1 MKALKIAS
9 IVAFV
14 SATTGSAAFAEVQLT
29 LQNGRVSIVAKDA
42 TVRQILAEWA
52 RVGQTQI
59 LNVDKIPG
67 APLTLELTNVPEA
80 EALDVLLRSIS
91 GYMAAPRA
99 VMATNV
105 SQFDRI
111 VVMPTTAAPRPP
123 VSASA
128 APPSPMQQPQ
138 FQQPFPQ
145 QAVDDDADDERP
157 APNAAMP
164 QRGPVFNQFPQ
175 PQIVS
180 PQVAPTVVGGAP
192 TVVGGAPAI
201 PSGVFN
207 PQQPQMAQPQF
218 GQHPPGLE
226 IAPQPAT
233 GAMPIYQ
240 VPPNGQPPA
249 GAAPTGVAIPGMIV
263 PAPQQPGATTITG
276 PQPPRRP
283 GGEDEDR

>member
-1 MKALKIAS
+1 MKALKIAT

-14 SATTGSAAFAEVQLT
+14 SAVAGSTAFAEVQVT

-42 TVRQILAEWA
+42 TVRQILTEWA

-67 APLTLELTNVPEA
+67 APVTLELTNVPEA

-99 VMATNV
+99 VMAANV

-111 VVMPTTAAPRPP
+111 VVMPTTAAPRAP

-128 APPSPMQQPQ
+128 AAAPSPMPQPQ
-138 FQQPFPQ
+138 FQQQFPQ
-145 QAVDDDADDERP
+145 QAADDDVEDERP
-157 APNAAMP
+157 APNAGVP
-164 QRGPVFNQFPQ
+164 QRSPVFNQFPQ
-175 PQIVS
+175 PQI
-180 PQVAPTVVGGAP
+180 APTVVGGAP
-192 TVVGGAPAI
+192 MTTVVGGAPGTI

-207 PQQPQMAQPQF
+207 PQQPQVAQPQF
-218 GQHPPGLE
+218 GQHVPGLE
-226 IAPQPAT
+226 IAQQPSQVPP

-240 VPPNGQPPA
+240 VPNQQPPT

-263 PAPQQPGATTITG
+263 PAPQQPGAPMITA

-283 GGEDEDR
+283 GGND

>member
-1 MKALKIAS
+1 MKALKIAT
-9 IVAFV
+9 IVAIA

-42 TVRQILAEWA
+42 TLRQILTEWA

-67 APLTLELTNVPEA
+67 TPVTLELTNVPEA

-99 VMATNV
+99 VMAANV

-111 VVMPTTAAPRPP
+111 VVMPTTAAPKAP

-128 APPSPMQQPQ
+128 APPVAMPQQPQ

-145 QAVDDDADDERP
+145 QAVDDDVEDERP
-157 APNAAMP
+157 AANAVVP
-164 QRGPVFNQFPQ
+164 RGPVFNQFPQ
-175 PQIVS
+175 PQIVT
-180 PQVAPTVVGGAP
+180 PGGGGTAVVGGVVP
-192 TVVGGAPAI
+192 T
-201 PSGVFN
+201 GVFN
-207 PQQPQMAQPQF
+207 PQQPQMPQPQL

-226 IAPQPAT
+226 IAQQPAT
-233 GAMPIYQ
+233 GAAMPIYQ

-249 GAAPTGVAIPGMIV
+249 GAAPIGVAIPGMIV
-263 PAPQQPGATTITG
+263 PAPQQPGAT
-276 PQPPRRP
+276 PQQPPRRP
-283 GGEDEDR
+283 GGEH

>member
-1 MKALKIAS
+1 MKALKIAA

-14 SATTGSAAFAEVQLT
+14 SATAGSAAFAEVQLT

-42 TVRQILAEWA
+42 TVRQILTEWA
-52 RVGQTQI
+52 RVGKTQI

-99 VMATNV
+99 VTAANV

-111 VVMPTTAAPRPP
+111 VVMPTTAAPRAP

-128 APPSPMQQPQ
+128 APPQAMPQQPQ
-138 FQQPFPQ
+138 FQQQFPQ
-145 QAVDDDADDERP
+145 QAVDDDAEDERP
-157 APNAAMP
+157 APNVVVP

-180 PQVAPTVVGGAP
+180 PQGAP
-192 TVVGGAPAI
+192 TVVGGTI

-226 IAPQPAT
+226 IAPQPST

-249 GAAPTGVAIPGMIV
+249 GAAPIGVAIPGMIV
-263 PAPQQPGATTITG
+263 PAPQQPGATITG

-283 GGEDEDR
+283 GGQDEDR